1 MSQITVN
8 INGIEMLTY
17 SGKTILE
24 AARENGIDIPTLCH
38 SPLLKNYGSCGI
50 CVVEVAGNPKLV
62 RSCATEI
69 SDGMIIKTHSERINA
84 SRTTTLELMLSDH
97 TGDCKAPCVLGCPGQ
112 VDVQGYVG
120 LIANGEYEEALKLIK
135 KELPLP
141 ASIGRVCPHP
151 CQTGCRRGLLESP
164 VHIAWL
170 KRYVADLDLEKET
183 PYLPEQRPETGKT
196 VGIIGGG
203 PSGLSAAYYLRQM
216 GHDVTVYEAMP
227 EFGGMLKY
235 GIPLYRLPKEVLL
248 SEVKL
253 IEKMGVSLRP
263 NIRIGEDVTLNYLR
277 NKHDALYVAVG
288 AWKSA
293 MMDCPGTALKGVYG
307 GIEFL
312 NKFAVNDPIH
322 LGPKIA
328 VIGGGNTAMDAART
342 SIRLGAEAVYAIYRR
357 TKADMP
363 AVDVE
368 IEEAEEEGVT
378 FKFLMNP
385 VEIIG
390 DDHGQVKAIKLQQMM
405 QTEPDASGRRNV
417 VPVEGAYEV
426 IEVDAVIMSI
436 GQQMNPLG
444 VEALSQ
450 NRKGFIEAD
459 THAFTTNLEGIF
471 AGGDCTNK
479 GASIA
484 IEAIA
489 EGKRAARVMDT
500 YLKGALIP
508 YREPYTVKKT
518 GVTEAD
524 YFHVL
529 PNQPAY
535 MGHMRPQTRKHNFEE
550 VVEGYRVENAL
561 LEANRCLECGCH
573 DVFECDLYKFANAY
587 PVKPERF
594 EGAKSQLP
602 LYEDH
607 PHILRDQNKCI
618 LCGMC
623 VRACDEVISV
633 GALGLVNRGFDTVVA
648 PALEKAFDQT
658 QCIGCGTCVG
668 LCPTGALQEKR
679 PIHKQVPVKADQVDT
694 VCTGCG
700 LGCAVTVEKKGEL
713 LLRALPRKVQPVD
726 LPVLCQVGRF
736 DFASDKSLNRIMTPL
751 IRKEGKLVPVTYREA
766 LLHVGRKAQSLQLL
780 YGVDSVGVAMGNH
793 FVNEAVALGHTFA
806 TEVLKTQRLYAMDSH
821 SLAVLSENRLLELMN
836 TEVILTI
843 GFEPEKRHGAL
854 GIKLAN
860 AKGKCLCLGNQSSS
874 FHELAE
880 QVVVTSHMDPAIL
893 ALAKVALENGKGD
906 RDGLEAYSKALEHT
920 VVPAALYDMMMQY
933 INAKCAM
940 ILFDETMISLESQA
954 LLQLIA
960 IACNHEGSPRNG
972 WIALKPHTNSRGVL
986 EMGFSKPNEALFEL
1000 SEKGFVKGLLLFGGT
1015 ESISAEKGKNQEFLM
1030 VMDAFET
1037 PIMAYADVVLPA
1049 KTLIESEGSITTTDG
1064 MVRKVS
1070 RVVNGP
1076 IQMDNIKLIADL
1088 MNIFSTNTKVECA
1101 RDMWGTMPPQYAQ

>member
-459 THAFTTNLEGIF
+459 AFSFTTNLEGIF

-508 YREPYTVKKT
+508 YCEPYTVKKT
-518 GVTEAD
+518 GVTEED

-623 VRACDEVISV
+623 VRACDEVIAI

-694 VCTGCG
+694 VCSGCG

-713 LLRALPRKVQPVD
+713 LLRALPRKVDPVD
-726 LPVLCQVGRF
+726 VPVLCEKGRF
-736 DFASDKSLNRIMTPL
+736 LFQDSTKKRLTTPM
-751 IRKEGKLVPVTYREA
+751 IRKDGKLVAVSYREA
-766 LLHVGRKAQSLQLL
+766 IGHVARKAQSIQLL
-780 YGVDSVGVAMGNH
+780 HGVEAMGVAVGDY
-793 FVNEAVALGHTFA
+793 FVNEAVALTKMLCGD
-806 TEVLKTQRLYAMDSH
+806 VLKTQETYALNSPFIGEQ
-821 SLAVLSENRLLELMN
+821 SKNQISELLN
-836 TEVILTI
+836 TEVVLTV
-843 GFEPEKRHGAL
+843 GYTPEQSHGAL
-854 GIKLAN
+854 GIKMTQ
-860 AKGKCLCLGNQSSS
+860 AKGRRLCLSLQKSE
-874 FHELAE
+874 FHNGAE
-880 QVVVTSHMDPAIL
+880 QVVITSHLEPAIL
-893 ALAKVALENGKGD
+893 AMAKVALTHGKGP
-906 RDGLEAYSKALEHT
+906 LEALKSYESMLEPII
-920 VVPAALYDMMMQY
+920 VPSAIYDLMMPY
-933 INAKCAM
+933 VEAKQAM
-940 ILFDETMISLESQA
+940 MVYDEAKLSCESQGI
-954 LLQLIA
+954 LTA
-960 IACNHEGSPRNG
+960 IAKACGHEGDPRNG
-972 WIALKPHTNSRGVL
+972 WIALKARVNASGI
-986 EMGFSKPNEALFEL
+986 ESFGFSKPDSEL
-1000 SEKGFVKGLLLFGGT
+1000 RKKTKQGFLKGLLLFGGT
-1015 ESISAEKGKNQEFLM
+1015 EHLKADFGKDQEFLM
-1030 VMDAFET
+1030 VMDVHET
-1037 PIMAYADVVLPA
+1037 PVMAYADVVLPS
-1049 KTLIESEGSITTTDG
+1049 KTYYESEGGVTSTDG
-1064 MVRKVS
+1064 RTLMLNKVI
-1070 RVVNGP
+1070 NGP
-1076 IQMDNIKLIADL
+1076 IEMDNITLIAEL
-1088 MNIFSTNTKVECA
+1088 MNVFSTNTKVKRA
-1101 RDMWGTMPPQYAQ
+1101 TDMQETFGRH